1 MLYRTFSSLKTS
13 VWILAFMCLI
23 FLTGTI
29 FPQGGNIEDYIR
41 AGGRYV
47 SVVRALDLLNIF
59 MSPLFLFTTFILLV
73 NLAVCLYDRFRMF
86 LKARRTPIG
95 FERLKNHRSV
105 LVFDKTDFEKR
116 LENAG
121 FSFRARSRDA
131 VHPGVAIYEKGIQYW
146 WLSWFYHVGIILAV
160 LGFFITALF
169 SFESDVLLY
178 PGKPVTIS
186 LYSRDTR
193 WNKLLEKAGIG
204 VSGGHAEEEYVLTLE
219 EFRTEYYQT
228 LRIDYPKRKLER
240 LAIGIGA
247 RKIEPSHRGFSYMPR
262 MWLTGL
268 RVKRPDGKVLYAK
281 LWVNKPFR
289 TGPLTLY
296 QMGFEQ
302 NISLAANGRR
312 IYVRTMYPFSVGG
325 ADGRFLLGR
334 LKTGTLYRKDG
345 SKETIHPFVPLYY
358 IPEDSPSARIEL
370 GRISLGGGLNAMGID
385 FEFMDYEEGSYLSY
399 RKDPGV
405 PVVGIACLF
414 VFLGLFVRCF
424 GAWYR
429 IQYAVENK
437 TVYALISTRGILADK
452 DRIVRKLE
460 KRKQ

>member
-13 VWILAFMCLI
+13 VYILAFMCLI
-23 FLTGTI
+23 FLAGTI
-29 FPQGGNIEDYIR
+29 FPQGEDIGAYIR
-41 AGGRYV
+41 AGGKYV
-47 SVVRALDLLNIF
+47 SVVRTLDLLDIF
-59 MSPLFLFTTFILLV
+59 TSPLFLFTTFVLLV

-86 LKARRTPIG
+86 LKTRRKAIN

-105 LVFDKTDFEKR
+105 LVFDKADFEKR
-116 LENAG
+116 LEQAG
-121 FSFRARSRDA
+121 FSFKSRRHDTI
-131 VHPGVAIYEKGIQYW
+131 HPDVLIYEKGIPYW
-146 WLSWFYHVGIILAV
+146 WLSWFYHVGIILAI

-169 SFESDVLLY
+169 SFESEVLLY
-178 PGKPVTIS
+178 PRKPVTIS
-186 LYSRDTR
+186 LHSRDTR

-204 VSGGHAEEEYVLTLE
+204 LRGGQGGEEYVLTLD

-228 LRIDYPKRKLER
+228 LRIDYPRRKLDR

-247 RKIEPSHRGFSYMPR
+247 KKIEPSHRGFSYMPK
-262 MWLTGL
+262 MWLTAL
-268 RVKRPDGKVLYAK
+268 RVKKPDGKVLYAK

-302 NISLAANGRR
+302 NISLAANGQR
-312 IYVRTMYPFSVGG
+312 IDVRTMSPFSVSGV
-325 ADGRFLLGR
+325 DGRFMLGR

-345 SKETIHPFVPLYY
+345 GRETIHPFVTLYY
-358 IPEDSPSARIEL
+358 IPEDNPSARTEL
-370 GRISLGGGLNAMGID
+370 GRIGLGGRLDAMGVD
-385 FEFMDYEEGSYLSY
+385 FGFMDYEEGSHLSY

-414 VFLGLFVRCF
+414 VFLGLFVRSF

-429 IQYAVENK
+429 IQYAVENR

-452 DRIVRKLE
+452 DRIAAKLE
-460 KRKQ
+460 KKK